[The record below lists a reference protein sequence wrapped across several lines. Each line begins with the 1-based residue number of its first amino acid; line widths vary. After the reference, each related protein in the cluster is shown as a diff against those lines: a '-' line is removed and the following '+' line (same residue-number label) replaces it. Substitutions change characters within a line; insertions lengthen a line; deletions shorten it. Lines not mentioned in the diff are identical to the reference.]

1 MGVAS
6 LIRHTRARI
15 FSSSMDSTSAMLV
28 KEGETALLEGEFEKA
43 SWALD
48 AALFLCPSIK
58 PQLWQRGLCCFYTG
72 RYKEGMDQFETD
84 MSENGNDI
92 EEVVW
97 HFLCKSKL
105 VGFKEASRTGFLPLK
120 QATIAPPP
128 PMSEVLLLFNSQT
141 TVDAVIAAATAED
154 GSVVKSYNDTNA
166 LAYAH
171 FYIGLL
177 YEVQGHIV
185 KSERHLSH
193 AARLENPDF
202 MGQLMRMHYRLFAMT
217 AVRRASV
224 PSMTI
229 SASSSTPYITSS
241 IILGGWQ
248 LSDGHSSIRVSKSH
262 LLSSLLRAVDR
273 GITSFDC
280 GDIYTGVEELYGGLI
295 NSYCRSG
302 RRREDIHIHTKL
314 VPDLD
319 LIKSSR
325 VDQDY
330 VNMIVR
336 RSLNRLRTTYIDLVQ
351 FHWWDYTQ
359 PGYVEAAQ
367 SLQLLQKEGLVRQIG
382 LTNFDTDH
390 TRELLSAGV
399 PVASTQVRK

>member
-1 MGVAS
+1 
-6 LIRHTRARI
+6 
-15 FSSSMDSTSAMLV
+15 MDSNETTAMLV
-28 KEGETALLEGEFEKA
+28 REGESALLEGDFEKA

-48 AALFLCPSIK
+48 AVLSLQPSIK

-72 RYKEGMDQFETD
+72 RYEDGMDQFEAD
-84 MSENGNDI
+84 MSENGSDI

-105 VGFKEASRTGFLPLK
+105 LGFQEASRTGFLQLK
-120 QATIAPPP
+120 QGTCAPPP
-128 PMSEVLLLFNSQT
+128 PMQEVLLLFKSQT
-141 TVDAVIAAATAED
+141 TVDAVIAAATAKD
-154 GSVVKSYNDTNA
+154 GGIVKSYNDTNA

-171 FYIGLL
+171 FYIGLF
-177 YEVQGHIV
+177 YEVQDEV
-185 KSERHLSH
+185 ERSGLHFAL
-193 AARLENPDF
+193 AAKLENPDY
-202 MGQLMRMHYRLFAMT
+202 MGHLMKMHYQSFLMKT
-217 AVRRASV
+217 VRRAAV
-224 PSMTI
+224 PSMTL
-229 SASSSTPYITSS
+229 AARRSSTSYTTSS

-248 LSDGHSSIRVSKSH
+248 LSEGHNTAHVSKSH
-262 LLSSLLRAVDR
+262 ILSSLLKAVDR

-295 NSYCRSG
+295 NSYCHSG
-302 RRREDIHIHTKL
+302 RREDLHMHTKF

-319 LIKSSR
+319 TIKSSK
-325 VDQDY
+325 VDQNY
-330 VNMIVR
+330 VTMIVR

-367 SLQLLQKEGLVRQIG
+367 SLQLLQREGLVRQIG

-399 PVASTQVRK
+399 PISSTQVSIKFDSV

>member
-1 MGVAS
+1 MGVANAPHVDS
-6 LIRHTRARI
+6 TRARI

-28 KEGETALLEGEFEKA
+28 KEGETALLEGEFEKS

-185 KSERHLSH
+185 KSERHLLH

-202 MGQLMRMHYRLFAMT
+202 MGQLMRMHYRLFSMT
-217 AVRRASV
+217 AVRKASAPLHDNFIQLFHILHHILCHTRWLAAIRRAQLHPCFKISLV
-224 PSMTI
+224 VI
-229 SASSSTPYITSS
+229 SA
-241 IILGGWQ
+241 
-248 LSDGHSSIRVSKSH
+248 KS
-262 LLSSLLRAVDR
+262 
-273 GITSFDC
+273 C
-280 GDIYTGVEELYGGLI
+280 
-295 NSYCRSG
+295 
-302 RRREDIHIHTKL
+302 
-314 VPDLD
+314 
-319 LIKSSR
+319 
-325 VDQDY
+325 
-330 VNMIVR
+330 
-336 RSLNRLRTTYIDLVQ
+336 
-351 FHWWDYTQ
+351 
-359 PGYVEAAQ
+359 
-367 SLQLLQKEGLVRQIG
+367 
-382 LTNFDTDH
+382 
-390 TRELLSAGV
+390 
-399 PVASTQVRK
+399 